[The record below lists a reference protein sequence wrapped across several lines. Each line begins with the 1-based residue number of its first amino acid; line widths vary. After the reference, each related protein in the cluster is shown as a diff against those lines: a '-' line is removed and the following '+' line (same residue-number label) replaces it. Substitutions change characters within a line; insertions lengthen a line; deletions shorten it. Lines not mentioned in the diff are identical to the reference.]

1 MQPSELN
8 GRPRLSELAAL
19 DIRRG
24 RHSTYLGYR
33 PAANPYRSKNEK
45 YAASVTFRH

>member
-8 GRPRLSELAAL
+8 GRTRLSERSAL
-19 DIRRG
+19 DIRQG

-33 PAANPYRSKNEK
+33 PAANPSRSKDENH
-45 YAASVTFRH
+45 AASVTFRH